1 VVVAAKRRIHS
12 LCPPFATNSTT
23 SPFTPMPPADRTLS
37 ERTPDSDPAESIR
50 RAVIAAG
57 EAAYEDAGIQ
67 GLCAEGRWEAAV
79 SAMRAVGLDGI
90 LRRASAGA
98 GPG

>member
-1 VVVAAKRRIHS
+1 M
-12 LCPPFATNSTT
+12 N
-23 SPFTPMPPADRTLS
+23 PADPTPP
-37 ERTPDSDPAESIR
+37 ERTPDPDPAESIR

-79 SAMRAVGLDGI
+79 AGMRAVELGGI
-90 LRRASAGA
+90 TRRASAEA
-98 GPG
+98 GPD

>member
-1 VVVAAKRRIHS
+1 MHRADS
-12 LCPPFATNSTT
+12 ATSA
-23 SPFTPMPPADRTLS
+23 PL
-37 ERTPDSDPAESIR
+37 PDLPESIR

-79 SAMRAVGLDGI
+79 AAMRAVDIDAVAGRAAGDGDSPP
-90 LRRASAGA
+90 AATG
-98 GPG
+98 

>member
-1 VVVAAKRRIHS
+1 
-12 LCPPFATNSTT
+12 
-23 SPFTPMPPADRTLS
+23 MPPPI
-37 ERTPDSDPAESIR
+37 PDPSIAAAPDLPSLAESIR

-79 SAMRAVGLDGI
+79 AAMRSVDVENVT
-90 LRRASAGA
+90 RQASHDSDPKRSTSARSA
-98 GPG
+98 PGRM

>member
-1 VVVAAKRRIHS
+1 MSAAD
-12 LCPPFATNSTT
+12 LA
-23 SPFTPMPPADRTLS
+23 L
-37 ERTPDSDPAESIR
+37 AESIR

-79 SAMRAVGLDGI
+79 AAMRSVDVESLA
-90 LRRASAGA
+90 RRAFPGADPKRSPSA
-98 GPG
+98 

>member
-1 VVVAAKRRIHS
+1 MHR
-12 LCPPFATNSTT
+12 
-23 SPFTPMPPADRTLS
+23 
-37 ERTPDSDPAESIR
+37 SDLPESIR

-79 SAMRAVGLDGI
+79 AAMRAMDLEVLV
-90 LRRASAGA
+90 RRAANDGDSRPSATG
-98 GPG
+98 